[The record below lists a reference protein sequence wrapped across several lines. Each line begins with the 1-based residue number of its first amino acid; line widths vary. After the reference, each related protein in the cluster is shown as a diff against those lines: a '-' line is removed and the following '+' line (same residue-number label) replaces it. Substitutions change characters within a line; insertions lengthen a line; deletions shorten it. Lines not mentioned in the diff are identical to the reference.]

1 MDCLEHVPGYVAR
14 RRACARVPASPK
26 MYPSRTRRD
35 SNFVGAA
42 NTIGHLQGFYTSP
55 LTDSNRRPPPYHG
68 GALPAELR
76 GQEHGILA
84 ALDEPFLAEL
94 GTRPLRLAQLETH
107 PAEHRVGLRELHLVV
122 LHDLHVVAPRIA
134 EVEA

>member
-1 MDCLEHVPGYVAR
+1 M
-14 RRACARVPASPK
+14 K
-26 MYPSRTRRD
+26 
-35 SNFVGAA
+35 
-42 NTIGHLQGFYTSP
+42 QSP

-84 ALDEPFLAEL
+84 ALDEPFVAQL
-94 GTRPLRLAQLETH
+94 GTRPLRLAELETH

-134 EVEA
+134 EVEAAAEGDLGAGLFQRPPRRLLVVDDDAEGPR